1 MRTPLPLLLLAPLL
15 VCAPAQA
22 EFLMLSPPD
31 ASATPDSETPAPHAK
46 TKRRPPKTPCL
57 SP

>member
-31 ASATPDSETPAPHAK
+31 ASATPDSETPAPHAEAE
-46 TKRRPPKTPCL
+46 TPPAKTPCL